1 MAVGKIGNWRIWTPI
16 DLTKA
21 DMNKLE
27 NRAKA
32 ILQGIRNV
40 GLEWRTRLNQGK
52 ARIEP
57 TQISAWDQSPSQATA
72 RNFLSALSENMGL
85 PKKHDRALECMGSLL
100 KMIEAGI
107 VERHQVVRILDAL
120 IKGLDDTQ
128 LHQLRKN
135 ADLLLE
141 DYAVRPGSP
150 NLLNIV
156 YKRCDVRLMK
166 ERGFGHHSLKEPI
179 PILDQAEGDRRAQVR
194 TQLLMEEDPEL
205 YAESPESPLEGPPA
219 YPPPPA
225 DEPAPPTDI
234 HLAPVDLLLPPLS
247 SVTVSISRDDAPAPA
262 EVRPSNEAGMKAA
275 QRGHQRVDSHD
286 IRTQPKFPFLR
297 PRGVTA
303 STNGKDAK

>member
-194 TQLLMEEDPEL
+194 KLLMEEHPEL
-205 YAESPESPLEGPPA
+205 YAGLPGHQLEE
-219 YPPPPA
+219 PPPPN
-225 DEPAPPTDI
+225 DPPPPSDVPP
-234 HLAPVDLLLPPLS
+234 LPVINLPPIDLLPPLS
-247 SVTVSISRDDAPAPA
+247 SVTVSISHDDAPAPGV
-262 EVRPSNEAGMKAA
+262 EIPPSKQPGTKAA